1 MTETKKKTTVKK
13 EERTQETKNN
23 KRLERIE
30 SVVNALL
37 KKAELKVVWDGN
49 KPIIEPDV
57 TPETLK
63 DKERRRLASQ
73 VGL

>member
-13 EERTQETKNN
+13 EGRTQEPKDN
-23 KRLERIE
+23 KRLERLE
-30 SVVNALL
+30 GVVNALL

-57 TPETLK
+57 SPESLK
-63 DKERRRLASQ
+63 EKERRILIGK

>member
-1 MTETKKKTTVKK
+1 MTEKKTATKAKQKTEGNKK
-13 EERTQETKNN
+13 
-23 KRLERIE
+23 LEQLE
-30 SVVNALL
+30 SIVYALL